1 MQIAAAEIPK
11 RKAPW
16 AGRSKVPDPKSR
28 ISTIRWTAGQ
38 YAAVN
43 EAAEA
48 AGLAIG
54 PFLRTAALGDAGP
67 RPVRRPAADQR
78 QLARLLGL
86 LGNLTGNVN
95 QISRAFNRD
104 QVQPD
109 FDDIAAIRR
118 EVFEMRAALMTALG
132 RDA

>member
-1 MQIAAAEIPK
+1 MDATPAEIPK
-11 RKAPW
+11 RKAHW
-16 AGRSKVPDPKSR
+16 TGRGKVSDPKSR
-28 ISTIRWTAGQ
+28 ISTVRWTAGQ

-95 QISRAFNRD
+95 QIARAFNRD
-104 QVQPD
+104 QAEPGP
-109 FDDIAAIRR
+109 DDIAAIRR
-118 EVFEMRAALMTALG
+118 EVFEMRAAMMTALG
-132 RDA
+132 QDA

>member
-1 MQIAAAEIPK
+1 MDATPAEIPK

-16 AGRSKVPDPKSR
+16 TGRGRVPDPKSR

-38 YAAVN
+38 YATVS
-43 EAAEA
+43 AAADA

-132 RDA
+132 RNS

>member
-1 MQIAAAEIPK
+1 MDATPAEIPK

-16 AGRSKVPDPKSR
+16 GGRSKVPDPKSR
-28 ISTIRWTAGQ
+28 ISTVRWTAGQ

-95 QISRAFNRD
+95 HRAFNRD

-109 FDDIAAIRR
+109 PRR
-118 EVFEMRAALMTALG
+118 YR
-132 RDA
+132 RDPPRGL

>member
-1 MQIAAAEIPK
+1 MQVAAAEIPK

-16 AGRSKVPDPKSR
+16 TGRGKVPDPKSR

-38 YAAVN
+38 YATVS
-43 EAAEA
+43 EAASA

-67 RPVRRPAADQR
+67 RPVRRHPVDQR

-95 QISRAFNRD
+95 QISRAWNRD

-109 FDDIAAIRR
+109 FDEIVAIRR

>member
-1 MQIAAAEIPK
+1 MNATPAETPK
-11 RKAPW
+11 RKAAW
-16 AGRSKVPDPKSR
+16 TGRGKVTDPKSR
-28 ISTIRWTAGQ
+28 LSTVRWTAGQ
-38 YAAVN
+38 YGAVSA
-43 EAAEA
+43 AAEA

-95 QISRAFNRD
+95 QISRAWNRD

-109 FDDIAAIRR
+109 ADDIAAIRR
-118 EVFEMRAALMTALG
+118 EVGDMRTALMTALG
-132 RDA
+132 RER